1 MRKIAFK
8 GMRGRRKD
16 AAYLIGVIALS
27 LLFMTVAT
35 QLLSSISET
44 DRQQNFNVFGEWKG
58 ALLSAT
64 GEEME
69 ALRAGSGEL
78 NAQIAESRI
87 IGESKEIGVIGVM
100 NEKLMKTGR
109 FKMYEGRMPE
119 TENEVAIEMSRLGEI
134 GGDINVGDEINVYF
148 TAKLP
153 TGEERTYDEYHL
165 DAVWSYVEQ
174 LHGPIKDEDIDNFRE
189 IFNQSD
195 ISVRYSYESEYL
207 DNLEQQGRDAIADAL
222 KMFFI
227 MQYTGRDYYFDAVW
241 SQIVKERGPI
251 TDEDVENFREILKDS
266 DNTDYYDSVYLDQL
280 EDLGRDA
287 IIGELKRFFAR
298 NYSGG
303 SISWE
308 EISWD
313 SYISSGEW
321 ATYNYGKLDPI
332 IYEDINLN
340 VETSYYCLFNRND
353 VGKTDTDAIMR
364 DGFIDYR
371 TVTVKRKY
379 KITGIIQSY
388 SDRWDAGDYQVPN
401 AYINEADLNMLDAAY
416 DSMIERLKYD
426 FRMPHE
432 YNAFLRTDTL
442 GVKELFAKTAN
453 IVWPEDQT
461 DWAALADVGSQKGEM
476 RLRMNP
482 LAYPTGMGQTEDALI
497 KGILFGIF
505 LITVCAVFQ
514 ILFTQLKRR
523 NKRIALL
530 KAVGASN
537 AQVARMLLWECG
549 FVLVISLPVGLILG
563 GLLAYGAVWAFNA
576 FGGGSLTFALDFE
589 AILLGVA
596 LSCASVFLGM
606 AVPLIKAM
614 RVSPIQGIREPG
626 KGKLKRVKSKPKE
639 RQTFAAVCRRN
650 RAAQRGKNALS
661 LGLSTFTAII
671 LLTALTLSYLSFGEY
686 TDKEEYENAPDYLLW
701 LNYGI
706 AGREIDQRIAEM
718 EKITGVGKINA
729 LKKAERLYI
738 SFDGM
743 DKSPS
748 LNKLKEILPERTLYE
763 HFGGK
768 RVERSGRNRG
778 ELIDEPETEG
788 TYIADLYGV
797 DVDSVIYEKLL
808 NSLTAGSVNERQFK
822 AGKEA
827 ILLVPLYMEGGDF
840 EAAPSGVEVPEK
852 YKKEERMRA
861 LLEEHDV
868 LSITTDKRKSGYY
881 KNESA
886 IKPGESL
893 HITVCRENIVD
904 EVLKYYYYEHDIEIS
919 GVIYYFP
926 DEAIWPF
933 SQYREGYTLIGSY
946 ELVNTV
952 YPLASGGRYDKWEMQ
967 SMSYAQELYYPTLYG
982 QTLFAVYGNEQANRE
997 ETDLGLLSFSK
1008 KNDYTFYNYKDMNR
1022 EIYAAALNT
1031 TVIICLLGLA
1041 GTLIACVI
1049 LYNTEE
1055 SAVNQDRNR
1064 IGVLQSM
1071 GVTENELRRWKWKT
1085 GLANGL
1091 IALAIANAFVF
1102 CVVLLTSVV
1111 ETGGMELTFAQR
1123 MTDIIQYRLSMY
1135 PWAAHVGLCAAYLI
1149 STMLIHR
1156 IPIRTATKYTPIE
1169 NIRS

>member
-78 NAQIAESRI
+78 DAQIAESRI

-100 NEKLMKTGR
+100 NEKLMETGR

-119 TENEVAIEMSRLGEI
+119 AENEVAIEMSRLGEI
-134 GGDINVGDEINVYF
+134 GGDIKVGDEINVYF
-148 TAKLP
+148 TATLP
-153 TGEERTYDEYHL
+153 TGEERTYDEYLLEFVWLQVEAL
-165 DAVWSYVEQ
+165 D
-174 LHGPIKDEDIDNFRE
+174 GPITEEDIDNFR
-189 IFNQSD
+189 D
-195 ISVRYSYESEYL
+195 ILKGYGSEYL
-207 DNLEQQGRDAIADAL
+207 DNLEQQGRD
-222 KMFFI
+222 
-227 MQYTGRDYYFDAVW
+227 
-241 SQIVKERGPI
+241 
-251 TDEDVENFREILKDS
+251 EIIK
-266 DNTDYYDSVYLDQL
+266 
-280 EDLGRDA
+280 
-287 IIGELKRFFAR
+287 ELKRYIILNSF
-298 NYSGG
+298 NYLYGSLSGQA
-303 SISWE
+303 
-308 EISWD
+308 
-313 SYISSGEW
+313 SY
-321 ATYNYGKLDPI
+321 YYKRQDPI
-332 IYEDINLN
+332 IYDDVSLTVNTNYWYFFGVSGINEADT
-340 VETSYYCLFNRND
+340 ET
-353 VGKTDTDAIMR
+353 IMR
-364 DGFIDYR
+364 DGYIDER

-388 SDRWDAGDYQVPN
+388 SDRWDAGDYKIPN

-416 DSMIERLKYD
+416 DSMIERLEYD

-432 YNAFLRTDTL
+432 YNAFLRTDAL

-461 DWAALADVGSQKGEM
+461 DWADLADVGSQKGEM

-482 LAYPTGMGQTEDALI
+482 LAYPVDMGQTEAALI

-671 LLTALTLSYLSFGEY
+671 LLTALTLSFLSFGEY

-706 AGREIDQRIAEM
+706 AGREIDQKIADM
-718 EKITGVGKINA
+718 EKITGVGTINA

-840 EAAPSGVEVPEK
+840 EAPPSGVEVPEK

-952 YPLASGGRYDKWEMQ
+952 YPLASGGRYDRWEMQ

-1091 IALAIANAFVF
+1091 TALAIANAFVF
-1102 CVVLLTSVV
+1102 CVVVLTSVV
-1111 ETGGMELTFAQR
+1111 ETGGMELTFVQR